1 MRLVFIVLQSCDR
14 MNMIDDMNDEALLQ
28 EVGRRIAFLRRSS
41 QIKQEELAEKAGI
54 SRYALSRLENGAGG
68 IRLESF
74 LSVLRSLNVLN
85 RLSVVLPEPTL
96 TPIQLVELEKKSEE
110 ALPKRIRTRRS
121 SSNRVWGDGTS
132 VA

>member
-1 MRLVFIVLQSCDR
+1 MFVVLQKCDR

-74 LSVLRSLNVLN
+74 LSVLRCLNVLN
-85 RLSVVLPEPTL
+85 RMSVVLPEPTL
-96 TPIQLVELEKKSEE
+96 TPIQLVELEKKSED

-121 SSNRVWGDGTS
+121 SHNRVWGDGTP

>member
-1 MRLVFIVLQSCDR
+1 MKA
-14 MNMIDDMNDEALLQ
+14 IDDLDDTALMK

-41 QIKQEELAEKAGI
+41 CMKQEELSEKAGI

-74 LSVLRSLNVLN
+74 LSVLRCLNALN
-85 RLSVVLPEPTL
+85 RLSAVLPEPML
-96 TPIQLVELEKKSEE
+96 TPIQLAEMEKKKKS
-110 ALPKRIRTRRS
+110 LPKRIRTRSRS
-121 SSNRVWGDGTS
+121 SARVWGDGNP

>member
-1 MRLVFIVLQSCDR
+1 MFVVLQKCDR

-121 SSNRVWGDGTS
+121 SSNRVWGDGRP

>member
-1 MRLVFIVLQSCDR
+1 MFVVLQKCDR
-14 MNMIDDMNDEALLQ
+14 MNMSDDMNDEALLQ

-96 TPIQLVELEKKSEE
+96 TPIQLVELKKKSEG

>member
-1 MRLVFIVLQSCDR
+1 MDA
-14 MNMIDDMNDEALLQ
+14 MDDMDDDALLQ

-110 ALPKRIRTRRS
+110 TLPKRIRTRRS
-121 SSNRVWGDGTS
+121 SPDRVWGDGRP

>member
-1 MRLVFIVLQSCDR
+1 MFVVLQKCDR

-85 RLSVVLPEPTL
+85 RLSVVLPELTL
-96 TPIQLVELEKKSEE
+96 TPIQLVELEKKSEG

>member
-1 MRLVFIVLQSCDR
+1 MFVVFQKCDR

-41 QIKQEELAEKAGI
+41 QIKQEELAERAGI

-96 TPIQLVELEKKSEE
+96 TPIQLVELEKKSEG

-121 SSNRVWGDGTS
+121 SPDRVWGDGRP

>member
-1 MRLVFIVLQSCDR
+1 MDSFE
-14 MNMIDDMNDEALLQ
+14 DMNDSALLQ
-28 EVGRRIAFLRRSS
+28 EVGRRIAFLRCSS
-41 QIKQEELAEKAGI
+41 HIKQEELAERAGI

-85 RLSVVLPEPTL
+85 RMSVVLPEPTL

-110 ALPKRIRTRRS
+110 SLPKRIRTRRS
-121 SSNRVWGDGTS
+121 LSNRVWGDGTS

>member
-1 MRLVFIVLQSCDR
+1 MFVVLQKCDR

-96 TPIQLVELEKKSEE
+96 TPIQLVELGKKSEE

>member
-1 MRLVFIVLQSCDR
+1 

-68 IRLESF
+68 IRLES

-96 TPIQLVELEKKSEE
+96 TPIQLVELEKKSHEE
-110 ALPKRIRTRRS
+110 LPKRIRTRRS
-121 SSNRVWGDGTS
+121 SPNRVWGDGTS

>member
-1 MRLVFIVLQSCDR
+1 MFVVLQKCDR
-14 MNMIDDMNDEALLQ
+14 MDMIDDMNDEALLQ

-96 TPIQLVELEKKSEE
+96 TPIQLVELEKKSEG

>member
-1 MRLVFIVLQSCDR
+1 MFVVLQKCDR

-85 RLSVVLPEPTL
+85 RLSVVLPEPIL

>member
-1 MRLVFIVLQSCDR
+1 MDSIDA
-14 MNMIDDMNDEALLQ
+14 IDDDALLQ

-41 QIKQEELAEKAGI
+41 RIKQEDLAEKAGI

-96 TPIQLVELEKKSEE
+96 TPIQLVELEKKSHEE
-110 ALPKRIRTRRS
+110 LPKRIRTRRS
-121 SSNRVWGDGTS
+121 LSNRVWGDGTS

>member
-1 MRLVFIVLQSCDR
+1 MFVVLQKCDR
-14 MNMIDDMNDEALLQ
+14 MNMIDDMNDEALMQ

-96 TPIQLVELEKKSEE
+96 TPIQLVELEKKSEG

-121 SSNRVWGDGTS
+121 SSNRLWGDGAP

>member
-1 MRLVFIVLQSCDR
+1 MFVVLQKCDR

-96 TPIQLVELEKKSEE
+96 TPIQLVELGKKSEE

-121 SSNRVWGDGTS
+121 SSNRVWGDGAP

>member
-1 MRLVFIVLQSCDR
+1 MFVVLQKCDR

-96 TPIQLVELEKKSEE
+96 TPIQLVELEKKSEG

-121 SSNRVWGDGTS
+121 SPDRVWGDGRP

>member
-1 MRLVFIVLQSCDR
+1 MFVVLQKCDR

-96 TPIQLVELEKKSEE
+96 TPIQLVELEKKSEG
-110 ALPKRIRTRRS
+110 ALPKRIRTRCS

>member
-1 MRLVFIVLQSCDR
+1 MFVVLQKCDR

>member
-1 MRLVFIVLQSCDR
+1 MFVVLQKCDR
-14 MNMIDDMNDEALLQ
+14 MNVIDDMNDEALLQ

-121 SSNRVWGDGTS
+121 SSNRVWGDGRP

>member
-1 MRLVFIVLQSCDR
+1 MFVVLQKCDR

-121 SSNRVWGDGTS
+121 SSSRIWGDGAP

>member
-1 MRLVFIVLQSCDR
+1 MFVVLQKCDR
-14 MNMIDDMNDEALLQ
+14 MDMIDDMNDEALLQ

-96 TPIQLVELEKKSEE
+96 TPIQLVELEKKSEG

-121 SSNRVWGDGTS
+121 LSNRVWGDGTS

>member
-1 MRLVFIVLQSCDR
+1 MFVVLQKCDR

-41 QIKQEELAEKAGI
+41 QIKQEELAERAGI

-96 TPIQLVELEKKSEE
+96 TPIQLVELEKKSEG

-121 SSNRVWGDGTS
+121 SSSRVWGDGAP

>member
-1 MRLVFIVLQSCDR
+1 MFVVLQKCDR

-96 TPIQLVELEKKSEE
+96 TPIQLVELEKKSEG
-110 ALPKRIRTRRS
+110 ALPKRIRTQRS

>member
-1 MRLVFIVLQSCDR
+1 MDK
-14 MNMIDDMNDEALLQ
+14 IDDMNDEALLQ

-41 QIKQEELAEKAGI
+41 RIKQEELAERAGI

-85 RLSVVLPEPTL
+85 RMSVVLPRPTL
-96 TPIQLVELEKKSEE
+96 TPIQLVELEKKSQEE
-110 ALPKRIRTRRS
+110 LPKHPIIRRRP
-121 SSNRVWGDGTS
+121 
-132 VA
+132 

>member
-1 MRLVFIVLQSCDR
+1 MFVVLQKCDR
-14 MNMIDDMNDEALLQ
+14 MDMIDDMNDEALLQ

-41 QIKQEELAEKAGI
+41 QIKQEELAERAGI

-96 TPIQLVELEKKSEE
+96 TPIQLVELEKKSEG

-121 SSNRVWGDGTS
+121 SPDRVWGDGRP

>member
-1 MRLVFIVLQSCDR
+1 MFIVLQSCDR

-121 SSNRVWGDGTS
+121 LSNRVWGDGTS

>member
-1 MRLVFIVLQSCDR
+1 MFVVLQKCDR
-14 MNMIDDMNDEALLQ
+14 MNVIDDMNDEALLQ

-96 TPIQLVELEKKSEE
+96 TPIQLVELGKKSEG

-121 SSNRVWGDGTS
+121 SSNRMWGDGTS

>member
-1 MRLVFIVLQSCDR
+1 MFVVLQKCDR

-110 ALPKRIRTRRS
+110 SLPKRIRTRRS
-121 SSNRVWGDGTS
+121 LSNRVWGDGTS

>member
-1 MRLVFIVLQSCDR
+1 MFVVLQKCDR

-121 SSNRVWGDGTS
+121 SPDRVWGDGRP